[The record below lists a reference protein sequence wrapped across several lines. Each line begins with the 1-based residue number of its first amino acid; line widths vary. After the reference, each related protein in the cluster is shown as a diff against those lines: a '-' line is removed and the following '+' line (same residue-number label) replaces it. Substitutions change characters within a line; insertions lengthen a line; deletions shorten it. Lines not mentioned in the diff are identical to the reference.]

1 MVRTAARW
9 PRILSEQLVPVPEP
23 LAVSLA
29 PGTAASPREVAG
41 SAARALLDG
50 EGAALPQDTTWPA
63 WLAPHQI
70 PAAERLTSILAR
82 HGGALLADAVGL
94 GKSYVALAVALARQ
108 EPFALVVPAVLVSQ
122 WRDLL
127 SRFGQHEVPIIT
139 HESLSKHPYRRLPP
153 LAAPYRL
160 FVVDEAHRFRNPET
174 NRYRALAQMVVGSR
188 VLLVTATPIHNQV
201 GDLLHLLRLFLRD
214 HALAALGV
222 PSLRTAARRD
232 SDTSLAQAAVARLIV
247 ARSRERV
254 QSGYAG
260 GSVAMVFPRTTT
272 ETLRAGPAPDALLAE
287 LTAGVS
293 RLRSGGSAA
302 PLLRLMLLRRL
313 SSSLSAFRA
322 ALLRHEAYLDLAGR
336 AAGDGRAL
344 SPREFQRCFPRAAE
358 SDIQL
363 VLFPLLLDL
372 PSGGT
377 EPLDADCA
385 ILAHLR
391 DVVARASTADPKAD
405 ALQRLLGTHPGKT
418 IVFTDA
424 QPTARYLLQRL
435 RHRRVAAVFGHVGR
449 FASGDAARREV
460 LRAFAPRAQG
470 GAAPCAALETDVL
483 VATDLLSEGLNLQ
496 DAERVVHYDLPWS
509 PARLAQR
516 VGRIDRLGSTHQ
528 SISTITFLPPP
539 GLARALEIEERLATK
554 ANAQHVAGTAGQ
566 LDWCDR
572 LAGLVGQMVSRDG
585 ACAAVAGDVSAV
597 VLVVRI
603 ARLVEA
609 IVVEDGVARTHPNA
623 AARLLAT
630 AYSAKPVAADPEILR
645 RAIDAATP
653 LIRSRLAAVQDARW
667 RASDR
672 DRLARRLIPWVLSA
686 ARRAARRGDGAQLG
700 ELDALV
706 TRLASGMTAGEEL
719 FLDELL
725 SRRDP
730 LLVSDLLAWHHR
742 LPAAPV
748 AEHASGI
755 ELVAALQIQ
764 SREQTGSPGGK
775 LSPAA
780 VPTASTQRPD
790 QDPLRPSAR

>member
-29 PGTAASPREVAG
+29 PGGEASPREVAG

-50 EGAALPQDTTWPA
+50 GGAGGAGGGGGAFLRETTWPA

-94 GKSYVALAVALARQ
+94 GKSYVALAVALARR
-108 EPFALVVPAVLVSQ
+108 EPFVLVVPAVLVPQ

-139 HESLSKHPYRRLPP
+139 HESLSKHPYHPLPP
-153 LAAPYRL
+153 HTAPYRL

-222 PSLRTAARRD
+222 PSLRTAARCE
-232 SDTSLAQAAVARLIV
+232 SDMSLAQAAVARLIV
-247 ARSRERV
+247 ARSREHV

-260 GSVAMVFPRTTT
+260 GPVAMVFPRTTT

-293 RLRSGGSAA
+293 QLRSGGSAG

-313 SSSLSAFRA
+313 SSSLPAFQA
-322 ALLRHEAYLDLAGR
+322 ALLRHEAYLDLADR
-336 AAGDGRAL
+336 AAGEGRAL
-344 SPREFQRCFPRAAE
+344 SPHEFQRCFPRAAE

-377 EPLDADCA
+377 EPLGADRA
-385 ILAHLR
+385 IIARLR
-391 DVVARASTADPKAD
+391 DVVARAATADPKAE
-405 ALQRLLGTHPGKT
+405 ALQRLLATHPGKT

-424 QPTARYLLQRL
+424 QPTARYLLRRL

-449 FASGDAARREV
+449 FASGDAARRDV

-470 GAAPCAALETDVL
+470 SAAPSAALETDVL

-528 SISTITFLPPP
+528 SISTVTFLPPTS
-539 GLARALEIEERLATK
+539 LARALEMEERLATK

-572 LAGLVGQMVSRDG
+572 LAGLAGRTVARDG
-585 ACAAVAGDVSAV
+585 AYAAVGGDVAAV

-603 ARLVEA
+603 ATLVEA
-609 IVVEDGVARTHPNA
+609 IVV
-623 AARLLAT
+623 
-630 AYSAKPVAADPEILR
+630 
-645 RAIDAATP
+645 
-653 LIRSRLAAVQDARW
+653 
-667 RASDR
+667 
-672 DRLARRLIPWVLSA
+672 
-686 ARRAARRGDGAQLG
+686 
-700 ELDALV
+700 
-706 TRLASGMTAGEEL
+706 
-719 FLDELL
+719 
-725 SRRDP
+725 
-730 LLVSDLLAWHHR
+730 
-742 LPAAPV
+742 
-748 AEHASGI
+748 
-755 ELVAALQIQ
+755 
-764 SREQTGSPGGK
+764 
-775 LSPAA
+775 
-780 VPTASTQRPD
+780 
-790 QDPLRPSAR
+790 

>member
-29 PGTAASPREVAG
+29 PGTEAPPRQVAG

-50 EGAALPQDTTWPA
+50 LTLPETTWPA

-94 GKSYVALAVALARQ
+94 GKSYVAVAVASARQ

-122 WRDLL
+122 WRELL
-127 SRFGQHEVPIIT
+127 ERFGQYEIPLIT
-139 HESLSKHPYRRLPP
+139 HESLSKHPDRPRPP
-153 LAAPYRL
+153 SPAFVRL

-201 GDLLHLLRLFLRD
+201 GDLIHLLRLFLRD

-272 ETLRAGPAPDALLAE
+272 ETRRAGPAPDALLAE
-287 LTAGVS
+287 LTAGVA
-293 RLRSGGSAA
+293 RLRSGGSAG

-313 SSSLSAFRA
+313 SSSLHAFRA

-336 AAGDGRAL
+336 AAGEGRAL

-377 EPLDADCA
+377 EPLDADRTTVA
-385 ILAHLR
+385 RLR

-405 ALQRLLGTHPGKT
+405 ALQRLLATHPGKT

-435 RHRRVAAVFGHVGR
+435 RHRRVAAVFGHAGR
-449 FASGDAARREV
+449 FASGDAARRDV

-470 GAAPCAALETDVL
+470 SAAPPATLETDVL

-516 VGRIDRLGSTHQ
+516 VGRIDRLGSEHQ
-528 SISTITFLPPP
+528 SISTVTFLPPP
-539 GLARALEIEERLATK
+539 GLARALAIEERLATK
-554 ANAQHVAGTAGQ
+554 TSAQRVAGIDGQ

-572 LAGLVGQMVSRDG
+572 LAECSDQATLPDG
-585 ACAAVAGDVSAV
+585 AGAAVAGERSHT

-603 ARLVEA
+603 ASLVEA
-609 IVVEDGVARTHPNA
+609 IVVEDGVARTNPA
-623 AARLLAT
+623 AATRAL
-630 AYSAKPVAADPEILR
+630 VAARTATPARLDRGLLRQEI
-645 RAIDAATP
+645 DSATP

-672 DRLARRLIPWVLSA
+672 DRLARRLIPW
-686 ARRAARRGDGAQLG
+686 
-700 ELDALV
+700 
-706 TRLASGMTAGEEL
+706 
-719 FLDELL
+719 
-725 SRRDP
+725 
-730 LLVSDLLAWHHR
+730 
-742 LPAAPV
+742 
-748 AEHASGI
+748 
-755 ELVAALQIQ
+755 
-764 SREQTGSPGGK
+764 
-775 LSPAA
+775 
-780 VPTASTQRPD
+780 
-790 QDPLRPSAR
+790 